1 MRVLIAEDNV
11 TMASALKYMLQHM
24 GFSYVA
30 EANDGADALSMLA
43 RERFDLVVVDWML
56 PSLSGVAIV
65 NWMRSRQPY
74 FTCPVIMVTVKDQP
88 EDVLVAVESGVD
100 EYILKPLDKS
110 VLQGKIE
117 KLLKAN
123 RRKGEA

>member
-1 MRVLIAEDNV
+1 MKVLIAEDNV

-43 RERFDLVVVDWML
+43 RDRFDLVVVDWML

-65 NWMRSRQPY
+65 KWMRSKQPY
-74 FTCPVIMVTVKDQP
+74 FSCPIIMVTVKDQP
-88 EDVLVAVESGVD
+88 EDVLIAVESGVN
-100 EYILKPLDKS
+100 EYILKPLDKT
-110 VLQGKIE
+110 VLQSKVE
-117 KLLKAN
+117 KLMKGRTQA
-123 RRKGEA
+123 GEA